1 MKQKKLI
8 KFISHQQRLVLIG
21 LQAVNSDIKCET
33 FKLVKAT

>member
-1 MKQKKLI
+1 MNETEKINQIHLT
-8 KFISHQQRLVLIG
+8 STTVIG